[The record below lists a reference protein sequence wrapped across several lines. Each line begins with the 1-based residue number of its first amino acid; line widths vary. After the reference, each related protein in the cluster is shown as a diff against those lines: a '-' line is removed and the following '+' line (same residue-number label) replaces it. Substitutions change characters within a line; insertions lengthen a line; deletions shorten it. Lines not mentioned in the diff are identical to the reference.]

1 MRYTFILLITFI
13 FVGCGPFNTI
23 DSFESDGIYDNNNM
37 KVSQNN
43 NGTYYKNYF
52 DQKYQEYGFDNQI
65 NDSVLTDISNYSS
78 NHVDEYLHIDFDY
91 IITVCDHAKESCPLF
106 DVKDAIKIHKD
117 FIDPSKSDHKS
128 KLFLENFRIVRD
140 DIKKYFKDFINE
152 VT

>member
-1 MRYTFILLITFI
+1 MAHGYLEFFAKSRLKIY
-13 FVGCGPFNTI
+13 
-23 DSFESDGIYDNNNM
+23 SAGIEVHGVNQTAIKIM
-37 KVSQNN
+37 KED
-43 NGTYYKNYF
+43 K
-52 DQKYQEYGFDNQI
+52 I
-65 NDSVLTDISNYSS
+65 DISNYSS
-78 NHVDEYLHIDFDY
+78 NHVDEYLSVDFDY

-117 FIDPSKSDHKS
+117 FIDPSKSDDKS